1 MQAHNVAVGL
11 RAFRPRGRQRI
22 REQFYPP
29 SCPKCRPLHPQQPF
43 FTVFWRGGLRFGR
56 HARQTACGAGGIAL
70 HEGATR
76 RRHAVREPRVVQNP
90 HIGADVGH
98 QGTADE
104 CDTNSQSSD
113 PTVRIRSLGATISPE
128 ATSWAYY
135 GHRTD
140 QQEVPRSDVQLGSTA
155 TRIVPSPET
164 CILCSPPLKSIC

>member
-1 MQAHNVAVGL
+1 MQTTSPTTALFHRFLA
-11 RAFRPRGRQRI
+11 RWSAFWAPRPSDSLWGGGNCTTRGCDT
-22 REQFYPP
+22 P
-29 SCPKCRPLHPQQPF
+29 
-43 FTVFWRGGLRFGR
+43 
-56 HARQTACGAGGIAL
+56 
-70 HEGATR
+70 ATR
-76 RRHAVREPRVVQNP
+76 CQRASCSAKPPHRCRRRAPQHPTGRL
-90 HIGADVGH
+90 GH

-155 TRIVPSPET
+155 TRIVPSPEI